1 MSSNQTEKFNL
12 EKNQIN
18 AINESLEN
26 KMALTGSTSSNEVIP
41 EVESQEMDEF
51 FDARNFISKSRNII
65 CPNCSEKVDTV
76 VKFKRANCGRK
87 CRLGCLAGSFLCCIG
102 YVQMYTIYI
111 HLFKEINLYIVLCL
125 IFQNLHSL
133 HLSMCLPIRNCDVYA
148 LLLGNGRNFSQMSQ
162 MSP

>member
-12 EKNQIN
+12 ENQID
-18 AINESLEN
+18 AKIESREN
-26 KMALTGSTSSNEVIP
+26 KMDES
-41 EVESQEMDEF
+41 SQEMDEF
-51 FDARNFISKSRNII
+51 FDARNFVSKSRNII

-76 VKFKRANCGRK
+76 VKFKRANCCRK
-87 CRLGCLAGSFLCCIG
+87 WRRIGCLAGSFLCCLG
-102 YVQMYTIYI
+102 YVQIYIYI
-111 HLFKEINLYIVLCL
+111 HLFLRNKFVNFFGL
-125 IFQNLHSL
+125 IFQNLLSL